1 MNIVL
6 ITWLGITVIVL
17 CATAGDVLISSAM
30 KRIGDLGLLRQQ
42 RGLTHVLSRV
52 LRSGIMWSGICFMAG
67 AFFALMFTLSRAE
80 VSLVAPASA
89 SLTFIT
95 NAVTARI
102 FLREQVDRRRWIAAV
117 LVAGG
122 VALVAK

>member
-1 MNIVL
+1 MRL
-6 ITWLGITVIVL
+6 LTTWLGITGIVL
-17 CATAGDVLISSAM
+17 CSTAGDVLISSAM
-30 KRIGDLGLLRQQ
+30 KRIGDLGLLRRA
-42 RGLTHVLSRV
+42 RGLPYAVLRV
-52 LRSGIMWSGICFMAG
+52 LESGRMWSGIGFMAL
-67 AFFALMFTLSRAE
+67 AFFSLMFTLSRAD

-95 NAVTARI
+95 NAITARI
-102 FLREQVDRRRWIAAV
+102 FLREQVDGRRWIAAA

>member
-1 MNIVL
+1 MKTLV
-6 ITWLGITVIVL
+6 TWIGITAIVL
-17 CATAGDVLISSAM
+17 CSTAGDVLISKAM
-30 KRIGDLGLLRQQ
+30 KRIGDLGLLRRQ
-42 RGLTHVLSRV
+42 RGLSYAVLRV
-52 LRSGIMWSGICFMAG
+52 LKSGIMWSGICFMAVS
-67 AFFALMFTLSRAE
+67 FFSLMFTLSRAD

-95 NAVTARI
+95 NAGTART
-102 FLREQVDRRRWIAAV
+102 FLHEHVDRRRWIAAV